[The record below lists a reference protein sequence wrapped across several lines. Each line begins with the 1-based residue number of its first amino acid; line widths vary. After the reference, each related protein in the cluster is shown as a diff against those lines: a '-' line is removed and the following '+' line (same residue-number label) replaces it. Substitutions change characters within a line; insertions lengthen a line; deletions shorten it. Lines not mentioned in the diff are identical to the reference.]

1 MNIISAIVGLT
12 IAGAAAPSIVQM
24 SLAPLEAQKRAQMF
38 TQAEALAVTFAG
50 KAEAE
55 QSLPDIPSGC
65 SVTDPIDSVYRINC
79 NAGDGRF
86 QSMASR
92 SFRIAPEINDG
103 GSGGRSFLFEPPT
116 KYSGH
121 QCPQNDR
128 WGVYGTNTRTSA
140 CKPQD
145 LWTKEKYLASDPSS
159 WLYDANNHNGWGN
172 HPNY

>member
-1 MNIISAIVGLT
+1 MNLISSMVGLS
-12 IAGAAAPSIVQM
+12 IIGAAAPSIMQM
-24 SLAPLEAQKRAQMF
+24 SLAPFEAQKRAQSF

-55 QSLPDIPSGC
+55 QSLPDIPAGC
-65 SVTDPIDSVYRINC
+65 SVTDPIDSVYRIDC
-79 NAGDGRF
+79 IAGSRRF
-86 QSMASR
+86 QSKASR
-92 SFRIAPEINDG
+92 SFRIATEIDDG
-103 GSGGRSFLFEPPT
+103 GSGGRNFLFPTPT

-128 WGVYGTNTRTSA
+128 WGVYGTNTKTSA

-145 LWTKEKYLASDPSS
+145 LWTKQKYLASDPNS

-172 HPNY
+172 HPDY

>member
-1 MNIISAIVGLT
+1 MNLISSIVGLS
-12 IAGAAAPSIVQM
+12 IMGAAAPSIMQM
-24 SLAPLEAQKRAQMF
+24 SLAPFEAQKRAQSF

-65 SVTDPIDSVYRINC
+65 SVTDPIDSVYRIDC
-79 NAGDGRF
+79 NAGAGRF
-86 QSMASR
+86 QSKASR
-92 SFRIAPEINDG
+92 SFRIATEIDDG
-103 GSGGRSFLFEPPT
+103 GSGGRNFLFETPT

-145 LWTKEKYLASDPSS
+145 LWTKQKYLASDPSS

-172 HPNY
+172 HPDY

>member
-1 MNIISAIVGLT
+1 MVGLS
-12 IAGAAAPSIVQM
+12 IMGAAAPSVVQM
-24 SLAPLEAQKRAQMF
+24 TLAPLEAQKRSQSF

-50 KAEAE
+50 KAEAN

-65 SVTDPIDSVYRINC
+65 SITDPIDSVYRIDC
-79 NAGDGRF
+79 NAGAGKYR
-86 QSMASR
+86 SKASR
-92 SFRIAPEINDG
+92 SFRIATEIDDG
-103 GSGGRSFLFEPPT
+103 GSGGRSFLFETPR

-128 WGVYGTNTRTSA
+128 WGVYGTNTKTTA

-145 LWTKEKYLASDPSS
+145 LWNKKNYLASDPSS

-172 HPNY
+172 HPDY